1 MRFRRKK
8 ESATR
13 DFEQFLKANN
23 CTYNISKDE
32 SVTTITFDFQ
42 AGHFVASFRKQDDS
56 VEITFPCIASAPMSQ
71 LDIVR
76 SRCNDRN
83 YANMLFKFTYTI
95 DNDANEVNVHMSFFN
110 NAIDDDTLKN
120 ELSAAFHFQR
130 EWIKAFDDDVV
141 ASKDN
146 NTSDLES
153 ELYKHQR
160 EMFLLRHMEM
170 RHQLDSSA
178 EAIANGTSALP
189 LWQMLDTVSPLPDAH
204 LLFLTVNTVSHQERI
219 EDEEKIRNLDL
230 RRVLTEGEGKEA
242 RFMRDYAVIDLHYTQ
257 GRDQVPRMATIAI
270 TAEGQDEHCLY
281 SRVTVTVPPRNASRM
296 NSLSNELRQPHSV
309 SMLIA
314 LDRSNDKQ
322 RQQEFDYMWSD
333 AQLKVKNNEQ
343 DSMTEEQIML
353 SHAQHANVAY
363 NLYWG
368 QQMFLDKRY
377 YEAMLYMENV
387 VNSLRAHFFDMN
399 DEQRRLFMEAAYKL
413 GFCYNELG
421 LNKQAFYYLDLM
433 ATDGNIRHTMELVN
447 AMANGKDIRLFH
459 YTENVLNE
467 VKRNFSEDEDLPDNI
482 RDLINFL
489 RRRRGYAFIDF
500 NQLDQAEKIFTQM
513 LDEEENA
520 DYAINELA
528 YIKKLREQR
537 GEDNEE
543 STTEVKD

>member
-130 EWIKAFDDDVV
+130 EWIKAFDDDVA

-178 EAIANGTSALP
+178 EAIANGTNALP

-204 LLFLTVNTVSHQERI
+204 LLFLTVNTVCHQERI

>member
-42 AGHFVASFRKQDDS
+42 AGHFVASIRKQDDS
-56 VEITFPCIASAPMSQ
+56 VEITFPCIASAPVSQ
-71 LDIVR
+71 LNIVR

-83 YANMLFKFTYTI
+83 YANMLFKFTYTL
-95 DNDANEVNVHMSFFN
+95 DDEANEVNVHMSFFN
-110 NAIDDDTLKN
+110 NVIDDDTLKN

-130 EWIKAFDDDVV
+130 EWVKAFEDDVTT
-141 ASKDN
+141 SKDN
-146 NTSDLES
+146 DSSDLES
-153 ELYKHQR
+153 DMYKHQR

-170 RHQLDSSA
+170 RHQLDASA
-178 EAIANGTSALP
+178 GAIANGINALP

-219 EDEEKIRNLDL
+219 EEEEKIRNLDL

-257 GRDQVPRMATIAI
+257 GMDQVPRMATIAI
-270 TAEGQDEHCLY
+270 TAEGQDDHCLY
-281 SRVTVTVPPRNASRM
+281 SRVTVTLPPRNASRM
-296 NSLSNELRQPHSV
+296 SSLSNELRQPHSV

-322 RQQEFDYMWSD
+322 RQQEFEYMWSD
-333 AQLKVKNNEQ
+333 AQLKIKNNEQ

-353 SHAQHANVAY
+353 AHAQHANVAY

-377 YEAMLYMENV
+377 YEAMLYMENII
-387 VNSLRAHFFDMN
+387 NSLRSHFFELN
-399 DEQRRLFMEAAYKL
+399 DEQRRMFMEAAYKL

-447 AMANGKDIRLFH
+447 AMANGKDIRLFNF
-459 YTENVLNE
+459 TDNVLNE
-467 VKRNFSEDEDLPDNI
+467 VKRNFSEEEDLPDNI

-489 RRRRGYAFIDF
+489 RRRRGYAYIDF

-543 STTEVKD
+543 SATEVKD

>member
-130 EWIKAFDDDVV
+130 EWIKAFDDDVA

-153 ELYKHQR
+153 QLYKHQR

-242 RFMRDYAVIDLHYTQ
+242 RFMRDFAVIDLHYTQ

-296 NSLSNELRQPHSV
+296 NSLSDELRQPHSV

>member
-95 DNDANEVNVHMSFFN
+95 DNEDNEVNVHMSFFN
-110 NAIDDDTLKN
+110 NVIDDDTLKH

-130 EWIKAFDDDVV
+130 EWIKAFDDDVA

-178 EAIANGTSALP
+178 EAIANGTNALP

-204 LLFLTVNTVSHQERI
+204 LLFLTVNTVSHHDRI

-242 RFMRDYAVIDLHYTQ
+242 RFMRDYAVIDLHYTP

-270 TAEGQDEHCLY
+270 TAEGQDDHCLY
-281 SRVTVTVPPRNASRM
+281 SRVTVTIPPRNASRM
-296 NSLSNELRQPHSV
+296 NSLSNELRHPHSV

-333 AQLKVKNNEQ
+333 AQLKMKNNEQ

-399 DEQRRLFMEAAYKL
+399 DEHRRLFMEAAYKL

-482 RDLINFL
+482 QDLINFL

-513 LDEEENA
+513 LYEEENA

-528 YIKKLREQR
+528 YIKKLRELR
-537 GEDNEE
+537 GENNEE
-543 STTEVKD
+543 STAEVKD

>member
-42 AGHFVASFRKQDDS
+42 AGHFVASIRKQDDS
-56 VEITFPCIASAPMSQ
+56 VEITFPCIASAPVSQ
-71 LDIVR
+71 LNIVR

-83 YANMLFKFTYTI
+83 YANMLFKFTYTL
-95 DNDANEVNVHMSFFN
+95 DDEANEVNVHMSFFN
-110 NAIDDDTLKN
+110 NVIDDDTLKN

-130 EWIKAFDDDVV
+130 EWVKAFEDDVTT
-141 ASKDN
+141 SKDN
-146 NTSDLES
+146 DSSDLES
-153 ELYKHQR
+153 DMYKHQR

-170 RHQLDSSA
+170 RHQLDASA
-178 EAIANGTSALP
+178 GAIANGINALP

-219 EDEEKIRNLDL
+219 EEEEKIRNLDL

-257 GRDQVPRMATIAI
+257 GMDQVPRMATIAI
-270 TAEGQDEHCLY
+270 TAEGQDDHCLY
-281 SRVTVTVPPRNASRM
+281 SRVTVTLPPRNASRM
-296 NSLSNELRQPHSV
+296 SSLSNELRQPHSV

-322 RQQEFDYMWSD
+322 RQQEFEYMWSD
-333 AQLKVKNNEQ
+333 AQLKIKNNEQ

-353 SHAQHANVAY
+353 AHALHANVAY

-377 YEAMLYMENV
+377 YEAMLYMENII
-387 VNSLRAHFFDMN
+387 NSLRSHFFELN
-399 DEQRRLFMEAAYKL
+399 DEQRRMFMEAAYKL

-447 AMANGKDIRLFH
+447 AMANGKDIRLFNF
-459 YTENVLNE
+459 TDNVLNE
-467 VKRNFSEDEDLPDNI
+467 VKRNFSEEEDLPDNI

-489 RRRRGYAFIDF
+489 RRRRGYAYIDF

-543 STTEVKD
+543 SATEVKD